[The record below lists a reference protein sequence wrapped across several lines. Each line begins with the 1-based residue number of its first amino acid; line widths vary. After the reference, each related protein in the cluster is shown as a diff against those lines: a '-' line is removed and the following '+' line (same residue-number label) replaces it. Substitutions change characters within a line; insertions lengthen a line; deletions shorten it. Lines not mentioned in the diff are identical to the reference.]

1 MSVYSGGY
9 FTLELDEKK
18 PVGFVSSIDGGHFKS
33 DAVKSPIGGRPGQTG
48 GDFLI
53 QQYAGKPKY
62 EDITIVTSMAMSPA
76 FWKWVKATLDNKP
89 ERRDG
94 ALVSYDYALEERS
107 RRTFKRALISEVQ
120 FPAADAKGKGGQNV
134 TVKLSPE
141 KLEWV
146 DGDKSKL
153 KSETGPDGPKKQ
165 KMWTQAYFR
174 FKIDKLGDDASLR
187 AAKVDAFTVKQGVIA
202 NPVGAELESRK
213 EPGKLEL
220 PNIVC
225 SFPEAFVKPW
235 MDWYKSTVVEGKRET
250 TSGYLS
256 YQGTRAGDVELLRVE
271 FSGMSLLSI
280 EFEKSEALK
289 DGLAMVKATLGI
301 EGLSIKTGQ
310 GTL

>member
-1 MSVYSGGY
+1 
-9 FTLELDEKK
+9 
-18 PVGFVSSIDGGHFKS
+18 
-33 DAVKSPIGGRPGQTG
+33 
-48 GDFLI
+48 
-53 QQYAGKPKY
+53 
-62 EDITIVTSMAMSPA
+62 MSPA